1 MRPPGD
7 RGSASIELVLI
18 APSLL
23 LLLAVMLA
31 GARMVESKSAVAS
44 VARETARA
52 AAAEPNLQAAVER
65 GEAAG
70 LLEASSLG
78 LDVTRLSIVQEPGAF
93 ERGARYE
100 VTVSYQV
107 RLSDLPGFGLLPGL
121 FTVTSGQMETVERH
135 KSR

>member
-1 MRPPGD
+1 MRTLD
-7 RGSASIELVLI
+7 EKGSASIELVLI

-52 AAAEPNLQAAVER
+52 AAAEPNIEAAMEQGQAAGR
-65 GEAAG
+65 
-70 LLEASSLG
+70 LEASSLG
-78 LDVTRLSIVQEPGAF
+78 LDVARLSIVQEPGAF
-93 ERGARYE
+93 ERGAHYE
-100 VTVSYQV
+100 VTASYRV
-107 RLSDLPGFGLLPGL
+107 RLSDLPGFGLLPGS
-121 FTVTSGQMETVERH
+121 FTVTSEQVETVERY

>member
-1 MRPPGD
+1 MKLLNE
-7 RGSASIELVLI
+7 RGSASVELALI

-31 GARMVESKSAVAS
+31 GGRLVQTKSALAS

-52 AAAEPNLQAAVER
+52 AAAETTLETALIV
-65 GEAAG
+65 GESAG
-70 LLEASSLG
+70 EQEASALG
-78 LDVTRLSIVQEPGAF
+78 LDVGRLSILQDPGGF
-93 ERGARYE
+93 ERGGSYA

-107 RLSDLPGFGLLPGL
+107 RLSDLPGFGLFPSSL
-121 FTVTSGQMETVERH
+121 TVTSEQVETVERH